1 MTWPPGIEPNGAS
14 NDFRWKAVTFEG
26 DGVHPKRLHRNHQIE
41 IRALNVTMPVARP
54 PARDPKRF
62 RVFVVVSRQALIDL
76 RFSTIICAPVYSTRH
91 GLATQVD
98 VGLNEGLRHDSSVHC
113 DELVSLRKSQ
123 LTQFV
128 GTFDTTK
135 LKCLDDALMVALG
148 LLRS

>member
-1 MTWPPGIEPNGAS
+1 MLLAYFPVSPSMVISVTILYSPG
-14 NDFRWKAVTFEG
+14 
-26 DGVHPKRLHRNHQIE
+26 
-41 IRALNVTMPVARP
+41 
-54 PARDPKRF
+54 
-62 RVFVVVSRQALIDL
+62 VS
-76 RFSTIICAPVYSTRH
+76 ICAPVYSTRH

>member
-1 MTWPPGIEPNGAS
+1 MLIGYLLVLS
-14 NDFRWKAVTFEG
+14 NQRCSMLAELQK
-26 DGVHPKRLHRNHQIE
+26 
-41 IRALNVTMPVARP
+41 
-54 PARDPKRF
+54 
-62 RVFVVVSRQALIDL
+62 FVVVRIDMVL
-76 RFSTIICAPVYSTRH
+76 DLTWQSFSTIICAPVYSTRH

-128 GTFDTTK
+128 GSLDATK
-135 LKCLDDALMVALG
+135 RKCLDDALMVALG

>member
-1 MTWPPGIEPNGAS
+1 MRCGELY
-14 NDFRWKAVTFEG
+14 R
-26 DGVHPKRLHRNHQIE
+26 
-41 IRALNVTMPVARP
+41 VARP
-54 PARDPKRF
+54 PAR
-62 RVFVVVSRQALIDL
+62 
-76 RFSTIICAPVYSTRH
+76 

-148 LLRS
+148 L